1 MLGMRV
7 IDLDTVGFREC
18 WQLQE
23 RHHAEVVAGGEER
36 LLVVEHPP
44 VITLGR
50 RAEEAR
56 NHLKAD
62 EKLLQRLGIEVVEC
76 DRGGDITFHGPGQ
89 VVVYP
94 IIRLADHGL
103 SVGGYVRKLE
113 LAMIETLRVFGLDAH
128 REEGA
133 VGTWVRYHGVSAKV
147 GAIGV
152 RIRQG
157 VSMHGLALNV
167 DTDLGFFDLIVPCGL
182 HDRAVS
188 SMRKL
193 LRDACPSYVA
203 VKTVLCREVVEQ
215 LQATGPS
222 QPEAYREPQPRESSA
237 EAWLIE

>member
-1 MLGMRV
+1 MRV
-7 IDLDTVGFREC
+7 VDLDTLGYREC

-23 RHHAEVVAGGEER
+23 QHHAEVVAGEEER
-36 LLVVEHPP
+36 VLVVEHPP

-50 RAEEAR
+50 RANDAR
-56 NHLKAD
+56 KHLKVD
-62 EKLLQRLGIEVVEC
+62 EKRLKQFGVELVES

-113 LAMIETLRVFGLDAH
+113 LSMIETLKVFGLNAH
-128 REEGA
+128 REDGL
-133 VGTWVRYHGVSAKV
+133 VGTWVHYHGITAKV

-167 DTDLGFFDLIVPCGL
+167 DTDLSFFDLIVPCGL
-182 HDRAVS
+182 QERGVT

-203 VKTVLCREVVEQ
+203 VKSVLCRKVIEQ
-215 LQATGPS
+215 LGTSPQQKVEAHVEPS
-222 QPEAYREPQPRESSA
+222 VREPAA

>member
-1 MLGMRV
+1 MVDLDMLGY
-7 IDLDTVGFREC
+7 REC

-23 RHHAEVVAGGEER
+23 QHHAEVVAGEEER
-36 LLVVEHPP
+36 VLVVEHPP

-50 RAEEAR
+50 RADDAR
-56 NHLKAD
+56 KHLKVD
-62 EKLLQRLGIEVVEC
+62 EKLLKQLGVEVVES

-103 SVGGYVRKLE
+103 SVGGYVRRLE
-113 LAMIETLRVFGLDAH
+113 LAMIETLKVFGLDAH
-128 REEGA
+128 REDGM
-133 VGTWVRYHGVSAKV
+133 VGTWVHYHGMTAKV

-167 DTDLGFFDLIVPCGL
+167 DTDLSFFDLIVPCGL
-182 HDRAVS
+182 KERGVT

-203 VKTVLCREVVEQ
+203 VKSVLCRKVIEQ
-215 LQATGPS
+215 LSLPS
-222 QPEAYREPQPRESSA
+222 ERKVEAHVESPLRESVA